1 MSAALPPLW
10 LPTPTK
16 SLRFSRRF
24 GSAKQSARRLF
35 SPFRF
40 LFIACLLAVVTLAA
54 AAPAQAGLTG
64 VPQEVAPGVFLLF
77 SEFGVW
83 KDSDDETTFT
93 PTTIVEMKDNVSFGW
108 RFRVETDKDQV
119 KMRVAI
125 TLPVPPKIWG
135 HLGEVVEKDVSS
147 DGAMKISADRRTATE
162 EGDYPVV
169 DGWITNTWSFAEG
182 DPVGD
187 HLVRIYI
194 NEKLVRVFRFKVI
207 PAKK

>member
-1 MSAALPPLW
+1 MW
-10 LPTPTK
+10 LPTP
-16 SLRFSRRF
+16 F
-24 GSAKQSARRLF
+24 GSAKQGAQRLF
-35 SPFRF
+35 SAIRF
-40 LFIACLLAVVTLAA
+40 LFAACLLAFFAFTLAP
-54 AAPAQAGLTG
+54 APARADLTG
-64 VPQEVAPGVFLLF
+64 IPQEVAPGVFLLF

-83 KDSDDETTFT
+83 KESDDQTTFT
-93 PTTIVEMKDNVSFGW
+93 PTTVVEMKDNISFGW